1 MVIRVDRLKTHS
13 YIQRHNEQQPVFPL
27 PFMLSIGTWASQLK
41 QQLIFQ
47 NLLGSL
53 LLALVV
59 NYQELK
65 LLMYS

>member
-13 YIQRHNEQQPVFPL
+13 PIQRHNEPVFPL
-27 PFMLSIGTWASQLK
+27 PLILSTGTWASQLK
-41 QQLIFQ
+41 QQFIFQ

-59 NYQELK
+59 NYLEVK
-65 LLMYS
+65 LLMDS